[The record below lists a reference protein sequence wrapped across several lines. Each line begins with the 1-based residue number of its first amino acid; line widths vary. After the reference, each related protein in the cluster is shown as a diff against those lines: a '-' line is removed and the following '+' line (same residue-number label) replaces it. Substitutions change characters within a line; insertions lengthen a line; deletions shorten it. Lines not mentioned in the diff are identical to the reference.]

1 MTGKGLSWQVSGP
14 DDVLDAAA
22 ACWTARRVA
31 DGVARVYPD
40 PPERFDGI
48 EACIRA

>member
-1 MTGKGLSWQVSGP
+1 VAGA

-31 DGVARVYPD
+31 DGVAEVYPD
-40 PPERFDGI
+40 PPEQLDGI
-48 EACIRA
+48 AACIRA